1 MSNFDNVAENAALLA
16 KFSGIAGG
24 RVYEMV
30 PAEDA
35 IPKNADG
42 SIKPFVVVQ
51 VGSPIASA
59 NDRTIMGERQQPQ
72 RIAATIVAIA
82 ATVDEAKPLRAT
94 IINTLLD
101 NRLTT
106 NASPMKLNGGY
117 TLPRL
122 DANNK
127 PIRVE
132 LGTYWGY
139 RINEQPDITA

>member
-1 MSNFDNVAENAALLA
+1 MSNFDNVAESTALLA
-16 KFSGIAGG
+16 KFSTIAGG
-24 RVYEMV
+24 RVYEIM

-35 IPKNADG
+35 IPKRTDG
-42 SIKPFVVVQ
+42 SVNPFVVVQ
-51 VGSPIASA
+51 IGSPIASA

-72 RIAATIVAIA
+72 RIAATIVSIA
-82 ATVDEAKPLRAT
+82 GTMAEANPLRAA
-94 IINTLLD
+94 IINMLLD
-101 NRLTT
+101 YRLTT

-117 TLPRL
+117 SLPRL